1 MRPADLPDRS
11 FVRLKC
17 DLSALLSIITHT
29 ANLQEAL
36 AVAASDLGAI
46 IVELAIIDIV
56 FMLSVYAEDI
66 ILPLIGH
73 HPQVTANVESASCS
87 STVVVPSFSSSVI
100 AVRSRRRHASC
111 YCFADIKC
119 SFFFRVNIK
128 FSYFC
133 SEKTNLIIN

>member
-66 ILPLIGH
+66 ILRCRGRLLATIHRLLLLLSLRVVRLLGRCH
-73 HPQVTANVESASCS
+73 HL
-87 STVVVPSFSSSVI
+87 VVRLLRCVADAAMLHVIVLRILSVHFSFVSI
-100 AVRSRRRHASC
+100 LN
-111 YCFADIKC
+111 FPTI
-119 SFFFRVNIK
+119 
-128 FSYFC
+128 
-133 SEKTNLIIN
+133 E

>member
-46 IVELAIIDIV
+46 VVELAIIDVV

-66 ILPLIGH
+66 ILRCRGH
-73 HPQVTANVESASCS
+73 LLATIHRLLLMLSLR
-87 STVVVPSFSSSVI
+87 VVRLLWRCHHLVVRLLRCVADAAMLHVIVLRILSVHFSFVSI
-100 AVRSRRRHASC
+100 LN
-111 YCFADIKC
+111 FPTI
-119 SFFFRVNIK
+119 
-128 FSYFC
+128 
-133 SEKTNLIIN
+133 E